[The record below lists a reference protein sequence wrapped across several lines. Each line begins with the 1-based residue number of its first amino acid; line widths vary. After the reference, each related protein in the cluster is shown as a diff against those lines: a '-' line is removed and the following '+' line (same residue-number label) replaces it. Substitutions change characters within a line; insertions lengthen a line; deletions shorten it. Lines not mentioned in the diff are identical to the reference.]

1 MSFGVLKLWR
11 QARGVRYSAAMLSLK
26 DIDLDMLTS
35 AMESADSWDLQWWL
49 DPATGQIEL
58 RGAAVDGGLSP
69 EELEERGAVQVAAAD
84 SHRGYR
90 DMEDFIA
97 TLEDEHARATLLRVI
112 ERDRPFRRFKD
123 AVRGDAEIGRAWSD
137 FHDQRMR
144 HHAITWLLAEGLID
158 EQEARGALPQ
168 DQRIR

>member
-1 MSFGVLKLWR
+1 MPLGVLQLWR
-11 QARGVRYSAAMLSLK
+11 QAGWIRYSAAMLSLK

-58 RGAAVDGGLSP
+58 SGAAVDGSLSP
-69 EELEERGAVQVAAAD
+69 EELEERGAVPVETAD
-84 SHRGYR
+84 SRRGYR

-97 TLEDEHARATLLRVI
+97 TVEDEHARATLLRAI
-112 ERDRPFRRFKD
+112 ERPHPFRCFRD
-123 AVRGDAEIGRAWSD
+123 AVYRYPAIGRAWSD

-144 HHAITWLLAEGLID
+144 HHAITWLLAEGLIN
-158 EQEARGALPQ
+158 EQEARGALPE
-168 DQRIR
+168 DGPIE